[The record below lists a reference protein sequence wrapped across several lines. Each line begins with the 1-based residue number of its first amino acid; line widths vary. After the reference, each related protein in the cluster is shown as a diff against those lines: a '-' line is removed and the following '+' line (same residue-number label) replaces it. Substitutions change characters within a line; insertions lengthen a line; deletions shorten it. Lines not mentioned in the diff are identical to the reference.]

1 MKEVTLYGG
10 TIDSCLKDL
19 REMAAADE
27 SGEVLKA
34 VFNDKYLLSTD
45 TDDDAYLRITGKT
58 KAEHDEEVRKW
69 HEDYEA
75 KRKAHEARIPELTE
89 HYRKVARGVIIESE
103 LEYWDEIVPIRL
115 GDLYRGMELDQVLD
129 CARVMRDETLSR
141 IERLRKAYKIFNDA
155 GHSGMSAGLTMAMLR
170 RFCPDGNELADAC
183 NEFRYD
189 PDHKTKLYVSRDGD
203 GKLLLHFAYP
213 YWGDNHD
220 FRSPN
225 QVELNPMLFPEVKP
239 GSRVEYIAGEVFDT
253 IR

>member
-10 TIDSCLKDL
+10 TIDSCLKNL

-45 TDDDAYLRITGKT
+45 TDDDAYLRIMGKT

-69 HEDYEA
+69 QEDYEA
-75 KRKAHEARIPELTE
+75 KRKAYEARIPELTE
-89 HYRKVARGVIIESE
+89 HYRKVARGVIVESE

-115 GDLYRGMELDQVLD
+115 GDIYRGMELDQVLD

-155 GHSGMSAGLTMAMLR
+155 GNSGWSAGLTMAMLR

-189 PDHKTKLYVSRDGD
+189 ENHKTIIFVSRDGD

-213 YWGDNHD
+213 HLGDNHD

-225 QVELNPMLFPEVKP
+225 QVELKPLLFPEVKP
-239 GSRVEYIAGEVFDT
+239 GSTVKYIAGEVFET
-253 IR
+253 II

>member
-10 TIDSCLKDL
+10 TIDSCLKNL

-58 KAEHDEEVRKW
+58 KAEHDEEMRKW

-75 KRKAHEARIPELTE
+75 KRKAHEERIPELTE

-141 IERLRKAYKIFNDA
+141 IERLRKAYKICA
-155 GHSGMSAGLTMAMLR
+155 ASVPTATSWPMPATSSATPPTTR
-170 RFCPDGNELADAC
+170 RSCTSAATVTASCSCTLPIRIGAIATTSAA
-183 NEFRYD
+183 R
-189 PDHKTKLYVSRDGD
+189 TKWS
-203 GKLLLHFAYP
+203 
-213 YWGDNHD
+213 
-220 FRSPN
+220 
-225 QVELNPMLFPEVKP
+225 
-239 GSRVEYIAGEVFDT
+239 
-253 IR
+253 